1 MNLKRL
7 IDVERTTLA
16 LSALL
21 IAVALVFLSRKLAF
35 GVTIGAGLVSLNTL
49 SLRRIAQRAA
59 RLEPGKRAGA
69 ALLMFN
75 LKMGVLIAAIWV
87 ILRVLH
93 VEPIAFIIGLSSF
106 PVAIVVVAIRSALT
120 PSSPVS
126 SAAGTEETHG

>member
-21 IAVALVFLSRKLAF
+21 IAVALLFLSRKVAF
-35 GVTIGAGLVSLNTL
+35 GVSIGAALVSLNTL
-49 SLRRIAQRAA
+49 SLRRIAVRASK
-59 RLEPGKRAGA
+59 LEPGKRAGA
-69 ALLMFN
+69 ALLLFN
-75 LKMGVLIAAIWV
+75 LKMGVLIAAIWL

-106 PVAIVVVAIRSALT
+106 PLAIVVVAVRSAVT
-120 PSSPVS
+120 PD
-126 SAAGTEETHG
+126 AAAPASEETHG